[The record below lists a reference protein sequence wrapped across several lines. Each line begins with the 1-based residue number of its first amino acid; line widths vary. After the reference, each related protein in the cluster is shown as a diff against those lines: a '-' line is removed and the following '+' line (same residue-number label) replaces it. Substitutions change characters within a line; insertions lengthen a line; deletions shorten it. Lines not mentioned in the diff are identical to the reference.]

1 MKLFMIILAAGNSSR
16 FGYNKLFFR
25 IGQKAMYERTIERM
39 RAISLSGCETKIYMV
54 SQYKEL
60 LEGIKSDAEGIYNPY
75 PQYGISYSIKLA
87 IDKIKEKMKEEDVVM
102 FSVCD
107 QPYMR
112 TDSLFGLIEGFIA
125 SHRGIG
131 CPGTGQMLGNPVLFR
146 KKYLEELYALE
157 GDCGGKR
164 VVRKHLEDVWMCEVS
179 EKELED
185 LDMAPLVIVRGGGD
199 LASGTIY
206 HLKKEGY
213 RVLVLETEAPAC
225 IRRQVAFCECIYEG
239 KTIVEGME
247 AVRIQSEEEMKE
259 AWKTEK
265 IPVCVDAQGKWIE
278 TLLPQIVVDGI
289 LAKKNLGTTL
299 DMAPLTI
306 GLGPGFEAGVDV
318 TAVIETMRGDSLGKI
333 YYEGRALPNTGVP
346 GVICGYSKERVIHAP
361 ADGVICYEKV
371 VGEPVR
377 KEEINAY
384 IDEVPVRATMDG
396 FLRGAIRPGYVVNKG
411 LKIIDTD
418 PRREEVK
425 YCWQISD
432 KAHCIAE
439 SVMKVIKEW
448 EERICT
454 SGM

>member
-225 IRRQVAFCECIYEG
+225 IRRQVAFCECI
-239 KTIVEGME
+239 
-247 AVRIQSEEEMKE
+247 
-259 AWKTEK
+259 
-265 IPVCVDAQGKWIE
+265 
-278 TLLPQIVVDGI
+278 
-289 LAKKNLGTTL
+289 
-299 DMAPLTI
+299 
-306 GLGPGFEAGVDV
+306 
-318 TAVIETMRGDSLGKI
+318 
-333 YYEGRALPNTGVP
+333 
-346 GVICGYSKERVIHAP
+346 
-361 ADGVICYEKV
+361 
-371 VGEPVR
+371 
-377 KEEINAY
+377 
-384 IDEVPVRATMDG
+384 
-396 FLRGAIRPGYVVNKG
+396 
-411 LKIIDTD
+411 
-418 PRREEVK
+418 
-425 YCWQISD
+425 
-432 KAHCIAE
+432 
-439 SVMKVIKEW
+439 
-448 EERICT
+448 
-454 SGM
+454 